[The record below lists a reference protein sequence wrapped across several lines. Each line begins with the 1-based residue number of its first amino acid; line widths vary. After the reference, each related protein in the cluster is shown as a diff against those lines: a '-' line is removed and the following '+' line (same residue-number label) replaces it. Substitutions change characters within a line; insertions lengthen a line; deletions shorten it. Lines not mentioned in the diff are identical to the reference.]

1 MIRLT
6 AATTGSR
13 LDTLSLTNL
22 YSRLVVYGRGAH
34 TLLDLSSHRQKGLL
48 DIRRVLG
55 RCFQKW
61 DSKAISKFLN
71 DAYVS

>member
-6 AATTGSR
+6 TATTGSR

-22 YSRLVVYGRGAH
+22 HSRLVVYGRGAH
-34 TLLDLSSHRQKGLL
+34 ALLDLSGHRQEGLF
-48 DIRRVLG
+48 DIRRILG

-61 DSKAISKFLN
+61 DSEAISKFLKGTH
-71 DAYVS
+71 AS